1 MAIEDFLPKFISTPP
16 MYQGLLDEPDRIAL
30 EKRANLGGLLGAVG
44 ALAQG
49 MSPQGYRRSALQNVL
64 SALGAG
70 FQGAGQ
76 TFESGISQMGEIQKL
91 QQARRDIARQQQAR
105 DAMEAVIRTP
115 EVANNPAMVAYFRA
129 NPDKALER
137 FVAIQ
142 ETQIARGVNPNAAP
156 SAVPSPAPA
165 PVSAAP
171 AIDAMGMRPEA
182 LPPFSGK
189 PEVYRV
195 PMPDEA
201 PVVEQKLEKL
211 APVSVEKAPSR
222 YAQQLKEADAAQAY
236 FSNRGN
242 TERAKAARE
251 EAESLRNLIR
261 QEELA
266 ESVRPSL
273 EGVHPMLQ
281 GTVEA
286 LATNA
291 ASMTPAEIQGAIS
304 EIRKKDADFRYNSE
318 TELRKE
324 FAGLTPVKEFPTVK
338 TAYNQILN
346 ALNNPSA
353 ASDLTA
359 ATKFMKLLDPGSV
372 VRESELGMAMAATG
386 AIERMQNYFQRLQDG
401 QMLNPAQRADF
412 KKAAGLAFQAAEATY
427 NDISNQYID
436 LAKSN
441 SLNPNN
447 VVLPQRR
454 SVEPKVQSERPTG
467 VGKDWRLS
475 QDAQGNRAWVSPDG
489 TKFVEVK

>member
-1 MAIEDFLPKFISTPP
+1 MAIEDYLPKFISTPP
-16 MYQGLLDEPDRIAL
+16 MYQGLLEEPDRVAL
-30 EKRANLGGLLGAVG
+30 EKRANLGGLLGFAG

-49 MSPQGYRRSALQNVL
+49 MSPQGYRRSPLQNVL
-64 SALGAG
+64 AALGAG

-76 TFESGISQMGEIQKL
+76 TFESGISQMGEVQKL
-91 QQARRDIARQQQAR
+91 QQARRDIARQQQTR
-105 DAMEAVIRTP
+105 DAIEAVIKTP

-129 NPDKALER
+129 NPEKALER

-142 ETQIARGVNPNAAP
+142 ENQIARGIRPSTAP
-156 SAVPSPAPA
+156 SAVPDATKATSVPQMYDIYREDPIQ
-165 PVSAAP
+165 
-171 AIDAMGMRPEA
+171 AIIEGRPIPEEKVLPTQDVVGTTSRFAKQLREA
-182 LPPFSGK
+182 
-189 PEVYRV
+189 E
-195 PMPDEA
+195 
-201 PVVEQKLEKL
+201 
-211 APVSVEKAPSR
+211 
-222 YAQQLKEADAAQAY
+222 AAQAY
-236 FSNRGN
+236 FSNTGN

-251 EAESLRNLIR
+251 EADNLRNLIR

-266 ESVRPSL
+266 ASVTPSL
-273 EGVHPMLQ
+273 EGVHPMLK

-447 VVLPQRR
+447 VVLPARR
-454 SVEPKVQSERPTG
+454 AVEPKVQSEKPSG
-467 VGKDWRLS
+467 VGKDWTLS
-475 QDAQGNRAWVSPDG
+475 VDAQGNKAWVSPDR
-489 TKFVEVK
+489 TQFVEAK

>member
-1 MAIEDFLPKFISTPP
+1 MAIEDYLPKFISTPP
-16 MYQGLLDEPDRIAL
+16 MYQGLLEEPDRVAL
-30 EKRANLGGLLGAVG
+30 ERRANLGGLLGFAG

-49 MSPQGYRRSALQNVL
+49 MSPQGYRRSPLQNVL

-76 TFESGISQMGEIQKL
+76 TFESGISQMGEVQKL

-105 DAMEAVIRTP
+105 DAIEAVIKTP

-129 NPDKALER
+129 NPEKALER

-142 ETQIARGVNPNAAP
+142 ETQIARGIRPSTAP
-156 SAVPSPAPA
+156 SAVPDATKTTSVPQMYDIYREDPIQ
-165 PVSAAP
+165 
-171 AIDAMGMRPEA
+171 AIIEGRPIPEEKVLPNQDVVGTTSRFAKQLREA
-182 LPPFSGK
+182 
-189 PEVYRV
+189 E
-195 PMPDEA
+195 
-201 PVVEQKLEKL
+201 
-211 APVSVEKAPSR
+211 
-222 YAQQLKEADAAQAY
+222 AAQAY
-236 FSNRGN
+236 FSNTGN
-242 TERAKAARE
+242 TARAKDARE
-251 EAESLRNLIR
+251 EADNLRNLIR

-266 ESVRPSL
+266 ASVTPSL
-273 EGVHPMLQ
+273 KGVHPMLQ

-291 ASMTPAEIQGAIS
+291 ISITPAEIQGAIS

-447 VVLPQRR
+447 VVLPARR
-454 SVEPKVQSERPTG
+454 STEPKAKSERPSG
-467 VGKDWRLS
+467 VGKDWTES
-475 QDAQGNRAWVSPDG
+475 VDAKGNRAWVSPDR
-489 TKFVEVK
+489 TQFVEAK

>member
-1 MAIEDFLPKFISTPP
+1 MAIEDYIPNIFGRAPS
-16 MYQGLLDEPDRIAL
+16 MYQGLLEEPDRTAL
-30 EKRANLGGLLGAVG
+30 EKRANLGGLLGFAG

-49 MSPQGYRRSALQNVL
+49 MSPQGYSRSPLQNVL
-64 SALGAG
+64 TALGAG
-70 FQGAGQ
+70 YGAAGQ
-76 TFESGISQMGEIQKL
+76 TFESGISQMAEVQKL

-105 DAMEAVIRTP
+105 DAIEAVIKTP

-142 ETQIARGVNPNAAP
+142 ENQIARGIRPSTAPSAAP
-156 SAVPSPAPA
+156 SVDATKAT
-165 PVSAAP
+165 AAP
-171 AIDAMGMRPEA
+171 QMYDIYREDPIQAIIEGRPIPEEKVLPAQDVVGTTSRFAKQLREA
-182 LPPFSGK
+182 
-189 PEVYRV
+189 E
-195 PMPDEA
+195 
-201 PVVEQKLEKL
+201 
-211 APVSVEKAPSR
+211 
-222 YAQQLKEADAAQAY
+222 AAQAY
-236 FSNRGN
+236 FSNIGN
-242 TERAKAARE
+242 TDRAKAARE
-251 EAESLRNLIR
+251 EADNLRNLIR

-266 ESVRPSL
+266 ASVRPSL

-291 ASMTPAEIQGAIS
+291 ASMTPAEIQSAIS
-304 EIRKKDADFRYNSE
+304 EIRKRDADFRYNSE

-338 TAYNQILN
+338 TAYNQIIN

-447 VVLPQRR
+447 VVLPARR
-454 SVEPKVQSERPTG
+454 SAEPKAKSERPSG
-467 VGKDWRLS
+467 VGKDWTES
-475 QDAQGNRAWVSPDG
+475 VDAKGNKAWVSPDR
-489 TKFVEVK
+489 TQFVEVK

>member
-1 MAIEDFLPKFISTPP
+1 MAIEDYLPKFISTPP
-16 MYQGLLDEPDRIAL
+16 MYQGLLEEPDRVAL
-30 EKRANLGGLLGAVG
+30 ERRANLGGLLGFAG

-76 TFESGISQMGEIQKL
+76 TFESGISQMGEVQKL

-105 DAMEAVIRTP
+105 DAVEAVIKTS
-115 EVANNPAMVAYFRA
+115 EVANNPALVAYFRA
-129 NPDKALER
+129 YPEKALER
-137 FVAIQ
+137 FVNIQ
-142 ETQIARGVNPNAAP
+142 EAQAARGISPTMPP
-156 SAVPSPAPA
+156 SGTPDATKTTGVPQMYDIYREDPIQAIIEGRSIPEEKVLPKTD
-165 PVSAAP
+165 VS
-171 AIDAMGMRPEA
+171 GT
-182 LPPFSGK
+182 
-189 PEVYRV
+189 
-195 PMPDEA
+195 
-201 PVVEQKLEKL
+201 
-211 APVSVEKAPSR
+211 PSR
-222 YAQQLKEADAAQAY
+222 YAQQFREAEAAYA
-236 FSNRGN
+236 FWSGRGN
-242 TERAKAARE
+242 EVKAEAARKE
-251 EAESLRNLIR
+251 VADLRDKIR

-266 ESVRPSL
+266 ASVMPSL
-273 EGVHPMLQ
+273 EGVHPMLK
-281 GTVEA
+281 GTVDA
-286 LATNA
+286 LAGNA
-291 ASMTPAEIQGAIS
+291 VSMTSAEIQGAIS
-304 EIRKKDADFRYNSE
+304 DIRKKDADFRYNSE

-447 VVLPQRR
+447 VVLPARR
-454 SVEPKVQSERPTG
+454 AVEPKVQSEKPSG
-467 VGKDWRLS
+467 VGKDWTLS
-475 QDAQGNRAWVSPDG
+475 VDAQGNKAWVSPDR
-489 TKFVEVK
+489 TQFVEAK

>member
-30 EKRANLGGLLGAVG
+30 EKRANLGGLLGAAG

-182 LPPFSGK
+182 L
-189 PEVYRV
+189 
-195 PMPDEA
+195 
-201 PVVEQKLEKL
+201 

-251 EAESLRNLIR
+251 EADSLRNLIR

-273 EGVHPMLQ
+273 QGVHPMLQ
-281 GTVEA
+281 GMVDS

-291 ASMTPAEIQGAIS
+291 ASMTSAEIQGGIS
-304 EIRKKDADFRYNSE
+304 DIRKKDAEFRLNSE
-318 TELRKE
+318 TDMRKE
-324 FAGLTPVKEFPTVK
+324 FSGLTTVKEFPTVQ
-338 TAYNQILN
+338 TAYKQITN

-353 ASDLTA
+353 ANDLAA

-386 AIERMQNYFQRLQDG
+386 AIERMQNYFQRLQNG
-401 QMLNPAQRADF
+401 EMLNPAQRADF
-412 KKAAGLAFQAAEATY
+412 KKAAGFAYQAAESTY
-427 NDISNQYID
+427 NDVSNQYTD
-436 LAKSN
+436 LAKSYN
-441 SLNPNN
+441 LNPNN

-454 SVEPKVQSERPTG
+454 SAEPKAKSERPAG
-467 VGKDWRLS
+467 VGKDWTES
-475 QDAQGNRAWVSPDG
+475 VDANGVRAWVSPDR